1 MRLKVHITQELIDKF
16 LRQGRGQGELGR
28 YFPWL
33 TVFDIPSKGLRTR
46 VRGIKTGRT
55 HHFLSLLEL
64 TFFFL
69 AEFSDSVLDIR
80 EQFPLLPQ
88 RETLAHAN
96 QLGIKHPVDPVTR
109 FPIVMTTDFLLTVQ
123 LGGRDVL
130 QAWSVKY
137 LKDLRNRRTLDK
149 EEVQRRW
156 WESKHIPWKLFT
168 EKDVTPAQAL
178 NVRFLFPYKKPR
190 ALKGI
195 PSDVIRHTTEYLR
208 EHVGPNVI
216 LRELCA
222 NYDQHYPVEEGTGL
236 LVARHLL
243 ANGHW
248 PIDISHRISPHE
260 PLRFRPQPLM
270 PRRLLP
276 HGASQQFNTSLA

>member
-28 YFPWL
+28 YFPWW
-33 TVFDIPSKGLRTR
+33 TVFDIASKGSRTR

-80 EQFPLLPQ
+80 EQYPLLPQ
-88 RETLAHAN
+88 TETLAIAS
-96 QLGIKHPVDPVTR
+96 QLGIKHSVDRLTH
-109 FPIVMTTDFLLTVQ
+109 FPIVMTTDFLLTVRH
-123 LGGRDVL
+123 GAADVL

-168 EKDVTPAQAL
+168 EKDVTPAQAH
-178 NVRFLFPYKKPR
+178 NVRFLFPYKKSR

-195 PSDVIRHTTEYLR
+195 PRDIIRHVSDYLQDNVR
-208 EHVGPNVI
+208 PNVL
-216 LRELCA
+216 LRDLCA
-222 NYDQHYPVEEGTGL
+222 DYEQRYTVEKGTGL

-243 ANGHW
+243 ANGQW
-248 PIDISHRISPHE
+248 PIDISQKLSPHE

-270 PRRLLP
+270 SGRLLP
-276 HGASQQFNTSLA
+276 HGASQQFITSLA